1 MEKQPANHAAAISDR
16 TDGVTEQIPATLDGA
31 PYLVSNVH
39 DIHYI
44 QDCLHA
50 LATSGATV
58 TLHLPEGEPQIL
70 GHLVEA
76 GQDTPEGCFVF
87 KMADDAM
94 VPPGTW
100 AFTAEVRGIKLQ
112 FSCECSG
119 SAAAQATLN
128 VAFPEMLIEL
138 QRRRFVR
145 IITPLGQPFSAEFSI
160 GGRGYAL
167 SVDDLALGGVGL
179 RASPQEAA
187 LLYVGRKLPRVQLAL
202 GNDELWVVDLAIC
215 SRRAWHSYLL
225 GKTFHVGCRF
235 TEIEPTGLAGIQRV
249 LDQLSADALN
259 R

>member
-16 TDGVTEQIPATLDGA
+16 TDGVTEQIPATLDVS
-31 PYLVSNVH
+31 PFLVFSAH
-39 DIHYI
+39 DIHAS
-44 QDCLHA
+44 LRF
-50 LATSGATV
+50 LATSGAIV
-58 TLHLPEGEPQIL
+58 TLYPPEGGQRIL

-76 GQDTPEGCFVF
+76 DQDTPEGCFAF
-87 KMADDAM
+87 KMAYDEK
-94 VPPGTW
+94 VSPGTMI
-100 AFTAEVRGIKLQ
+100 FVAEVRGIKFQ
-112 FSCECSG
+112 FSCEWSG
-119 SAAAQATLN
+119 SPVPQSMLN
-128 VAFPEMLIEL
+128 VAFPATLIEL

-145 IITPLGQPFSAEFSI
+145 LNTPMGQQFSAKFGI
-160 GGRGYAL
+160 GGRAYEL

-202 GNDELWVVDLAIC
+202 GNDELWVVDMAIC

-249 LDQLSADALN
+249 LDQLSSALTP
-259 R
+259 